1 MFRIAG
7 LASTRALFKACPGR
21 ALTVTA
27 AGETWVDS
35 IPVVEED
42 GTSNLAFALFFVVYT
57 LVVTWVMLQLSVVVL
72 LDNFSKASAI
82 IEHEEED
89 RVLAE
94 KGLDGLQSPMAP
106 LLRKLAEEFVNN
118 EDLSLRLQNLYKVLA
133 CVCDNRC
140 VWVMIAQV
148 HLNVIHLC

>member
-1 MFRIAG
+1 MYTKGCNRLTRTFKGSYQTATVPDLEG
-7 LASTRALFKACPGR
+7 FDAS
-21 ALTVTA
+21 
-27 AGETWVDS
+27 
-35 IPVVEED
+35 ED
-42 GTSNLAFALFFVVYT
+42 GTSNLTFALFFVIYT
-57 LVVTWVMLQLSVVVL
+57 VVVTWVILQLSVVVL
-72 LDNFSKASAI
+72 LDNFTKASAT

-89 RVLAE
+89 KVLSE
-94 KGLDGLQSPMAP
+94 KKVDGMQSPMAP

-118 EDLSLRLQNLYKVLA
+118 EDLSVRLQNLYKVLA